1 VRRTLTEA
9 VKRRVRRTPMLYE
22 LVRQRRAG
30 AQEAAYVERSRHYAR
45 AAGPVFSFPGWAAR
59 SAELLHAGWDGRPTP
74 KVVSQELR
82 VFAAVAND
90 AGGPQVVGPLSEAF
104 ETVHFDLADYRTLYR
119 PETTTDLTWRTDLQR
134 DLVEAF
140 EAAHAER
147 PVDVV
152 LAYGSHLDF
161 EPETL
166 QALRGHGVPV
176 CVLCLD
182 DKHRFEETP
191 GWGYPNGQKPL
202 IGSVDVHL
210 TNSRECLRWY
220 LAENAAAYYMPQGID
235 VDVFAP
241 RDVPQDIDVSFLGQR
256 YGARAAFIEALSRAG
271 IEVECFGPG
280 WGRTLT
286 DDERIDLYS
295 RSKICL
301 GIGGVAYSERITCIK
316 GRDFEVPAAG
326 GVYLTTYEPEL
337 TEVFELGR
345 ELLCYRNEID
355 CAEQI
360 RYYLERDDERRSI
373 GQAGRERCVREHT
386 WGQRLSGLFAWMGLL
401 ESTRASA

>member
-1 VRRTLTEA
+1 MA
-9 VKRRVRRTPMLYE
+9 K
-22 LVRQRRAG
+22 
-30 AQEAAYVERSRHYAR
+30 
-45 AAGPVFSFPGWAAR
+45 AGPG
-59 SAELLHAGWDGRPTP
+59 
-74 KVVSQELR
+74 ELR

-104 ETVHFDLADYRTLYR
+104 DTAHFDLAAYRTLYR
-119 PETTTDLTWRTDLQR
+119 PETTTDLTWRGRLQG
-134 DLVEAF
+134 DVLDAF
-140 EAAHAER
+140 AAAHAER

-152 LAYGSHLDF
+152 FAYGSHLDF

-166 QALRGHGVPV
+166 QALRSYGVPV

-191 GWGYPNGQKPL
+191 SWGYPNGQKPL
-202 IGSVDVHL
+202 IGAVDVHL
-210 TNSRECLRWY
+210 TNSRECIRWY
-220 LAENAAAYYMPQGID
+220 LAEGAAAYYMPQGID

-241 RDVPQDIDVSFLGQR
+241 RDVPKDIDVSFLGQK
-256 YGARAAFIEALSRAG
+256 YGARAKFVEALGRAG

-280 WGRTLT
+280 WGRMLT
-286 DDERIDLYS
+286 DDERIELYS

-337 TEVFELGR
+337 TEVFHLGR

-360 RYYLERDDERRSI
+360 RYYLEREDERRRI
-373 GQAGRERCVREHT
+373 GEAGRERCVREHT
-386 WGQRLSGLFAWMGLL
+386 WERRLSGLFAWMGLL
-401 ESTRASA
+401 EPASELAGSRRATA